1 MDYGGTL
8 KLIFNAQ
15 TKKTMQLPDIEYF
28 LLQVK
33 HKHNIYIYQQK
44 ISVIK
49 FTKNSISKR
58 RHAKRQSSHFFLI
71 TRAWSW
77 GSFVKLGLSI
87 TVLATL

>member
-1 MDYGGTL
+1 MNYGGTL
-8 KLIFNAQ
+8 KLILNAQ

-44 ISVIK
+44 ISIKK

-58 RHAKRQSSHFFLI
+58 RHAKRQ
-71 TRAWSW
+71 
-77 GSFVKLGLSI
+77 
-87 TVLATL
+87 